1 MNKYFDKTDVD
12 FFKITF
18 AVGVVITL
26 LTWYIV

>member
-1 MNKYFDKTDVD
+1 MNKYFDKTDVT

-18 AVGVVITL
+18 TVGAVITL